1 MSRDGGRG
9 FDSTV
14 GATGG
19 RTMSTADLGARV
31 EMPAQATRSVA
42 LVPLP
47 GAGKLAPGATRAPAN
62 AMLWVFVVGYGGLA
76 AICAADL
83 LAPWMGWAVALLYA
97 PGVLC
102 TMMAGAV
109 LGLYTVWKPTERKF
123 RQAMV
128 PAVAF
133 VAIAAT
139 SDLRTEFGVEAFA
152 SSRVTL
158 LAPVADEVLRSG
170 RIEVLAV
177 AGEWVEVNGWSGNPR
192 YGFGAER
199 SSKSTSLV
207 DVLRTEGI
215 SRAEFD
221 RFTAVMRRAG
231 VDRVLARPG
240 HVSFRFGQNG
250 STYLVYA
257 RPGQPLASTGD
268 YLERTMVRRTPLGDG
283 WYLLRR

>member
-1 MSRDGGRG
+1 
-9 FDSTV
+9 
-14 GATGG
+14 
-19 RTMSTADLGARV
+19 MSTADLGARV
-31 EMPAQATRSVA
+31 AMRAPATASVA

-47 GAGKLAPGATRAPAN
+47 GGRQLVPGATHAPLN
-62 AMLWVFVVGYGGLA
+62 LMWVFVAGYGGLA
-76 AICAADL
+76 TLCAADL

-102 TMMAGAV
+102 TMTAGAV

-123 RQAMV
+123 RQAVV
-128 PAVAF
+128 PAAALVATL
-133 VAIAAT
+133 AT
-139 SDLRTEFGVEAFA
+139 AELRTEFGMEAFA

-170 RIEVLAV
+170 RIEALAEGV
-177 AGEWVEVNGWSGNPR
+177 EWVELNGWSGNRRHGLYPEQSSTNPRMEPR
-192 YGFGAER
+192 YER
-199 SSKSTSLV
+199 PPSSSLD

-221 RFTAVMRRAG
+221 RLTAAMRGAG

-240 HVSFRFGQNG
+240 HVSFRLGENG

-257 RPGQPLASTGD
+257 RPGQPLASTAS
-268 YLERTMVRRTPLGDG
+268 YLERTTLRRTPLGDG

>member
-1 MSRDGGRG
+1 
-9 FDSTV
+9 
-14 GATGG
+14 
-19 RTMSTADLGARV
+19 MSTADLGARL
-31 EMPAQATRSVA
+31 EMPAQATASVA

-47 GAGKLAPGATRAPAN
+47 GARQLVPGATRAPAN

-76 AICAADL
+76 TICAADL

-123 RQAMV
+123 RQAVV
-128 PAVAF
+128 PAVAL
-133 VAIAAT
+133 VATLAT
-139 SDLRTEFGVEAFA
+139 AELRTEFGVEAFA

-158 LAPVADEVLRSG
+158 LAPVADQVMRSG

-177 AGEWVEVNGWSGNPR
+177 AGEWVELNGYAGSRRDGFYSAQSSTSPR
-192 YGFGAER
+192 IEPQYER
-199 SSKSTSLV
+199 SASRSMD
-207 DVLRTEGI
+207 DVLASDGI
-215 SRAEFD
+215 SRPEFD
-221 RFTAVMRRAG
+221 RLTAAMRAAG
-231 VDRVLARPG
+231 VDRILARPG
-240 HVSFRFGQNG
+240 HVSFRLGQNG

-257 RPGQPLASTGD
+257 RPGQPLASTTS
-268 YLERTMVRRTPLGDG
+268 YLERTTLRRTPLGDG

>member
-1 MSRDGGRG
+1 
-9 FDSTV
+9 
-14 GATGG
+14 
-19 RTMSTADLGARV
+19 MSTADLGARV
-31 EMPAQATRSVA
+31 EMPARATASMA
-42 LVPLP
+42 LVPLA
-47 GAGKLAPGATRAPAN
+47 GARQLVPGATRAPTN

-76 AICAADL
+76 TICAADL

-102 TMMAGAV
+102 TMVTGAI

-128 PAVAF
+128 PAVVF
-133 VAIAAT
+133 VATVAT
-139 SDLRTEFGVEAFA
+139 SDLRTEFGTEAFA

-158 LAPVADEVLRSG
+158 LAPVADAVLRSG
-170 RIEVLAV
+170 RIEVLGVGGSWAEINEYW
-177 AGEWVEVNGWSGNPR
+177 GDPQTEVYSLQPSRSARMEPSSG
-192 YGFGAER
+192 R
-199 SSKSTSLV
+199 SASSFLD
-207 DVLRTEGI
+207 DVLRTEGV
-215 SRAEFD
+215 SRAEYD
-221 RFTAVMRRAG
+221 RITAVMTRAG

-257 RPGQPLASTGD
+257 RPGQPLASTTS
-268 YLERTMVRRTPLGDG
+268 YLERTTMRRTPLGDG